1 VKTQKVNMKFLKI
14 KKFWFIC
21 AIINLCSINISAQN
35 TKTEAYLFEGIIVG
49 GYVDQGAFL
58 NFTGPNIAVIK
69 GNSRIL
75 IGMMPSL
82 KFKKDSG
89 TKQNAFVTPALGCGL
104 TYCYKF
110 IALQI
115 PFYYTPKTTLQNG
128 QWHIGAGIGLRL
140 NAIKKTN

>member
-1 VKTQKVNMKFLKI
+1 MNFLKRI
-14 KKFWFIC
+14 SFWSIG
-21 AIINLCSINISAQN
+21 AVLNLLTINISAQN

-49 GYVDQGAFL
+49 GYVDEGAFL

-82 KFKKDSG
+82 RFKKDSG
-89 TKQNAFVTPALGCGL
+89 TTQNAFVTPALGCGL
-104 TYCYKF
+104 TYCYKYL
-110 IALQI
+110 ALQI
-115 PFYYTPKTTLQNG
+115 PFYYTPKSSIQNG